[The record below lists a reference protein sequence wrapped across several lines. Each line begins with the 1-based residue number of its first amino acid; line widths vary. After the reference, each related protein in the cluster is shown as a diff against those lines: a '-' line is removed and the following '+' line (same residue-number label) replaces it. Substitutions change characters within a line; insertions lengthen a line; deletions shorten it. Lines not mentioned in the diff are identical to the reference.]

1 MFKILNFR
9 NVGLPKQESFYRPL
23 ECQHGCKLIKWRF
36 DHPNSLFLFSENR
49 KELKSWGGF
58 ISFCLQKRIE
68 VLSRSKVV
76 STFVLTLT

>member
-9 NVGLPKQESFYRPL
+9 NVGLPKQESFCRPL
-23 ECQHGCKLIKWRF
+23 EWQNGCKLIKWRF

-49 KELKSWGGF
+49 KELKNWGGF
-58 ISFCLQKRIE
+58 ILFTEETE